1 MEKTIL
7 DAASRE
13 QAISRQGAAR
23 RVGGACLLARLV
35 SARLFSRAMAMQPD
49 KQAVLDGIRRGYCV
63 GETEALEER
72 VKKLKAGLTAGTQRL
87 AEDLYAKSSHFIMEY
102 ATDVHHTRLC
112 LCRLT

>member
-1 MEKTIL
+1 MHRKDMVTRRIITRQE
-7 DAASRE
+7 AGASE
-13 QAISRQGAAR
+13 VLG
-23 RVGGACLLARLV
+23 LLARLV

>member
-1 MEKTIL
+1 M
-7 DAASRE
+7 DAAERPQS
-13 QAISRQGAAR
+13 AAGASEVLALLGAR
-23 RVGGACLLARLV
+23 GF
-35 SARLFSRAMAMQPD
+35 FSRAMAMRPD

-102 ATDVHHTRLC
+102 AIDVHHTRLC